1 MVNQQF
7 LTRFGLKNPLG
18 KRLRL
23 GNGTV
28 PWIQIVG
35 VTGTGKYLSALEP
48 PLEFIYLPQSQHF
61 LSRATLIVNTKQN
74 PTDLVAPLR
83 NLVKSIAPGLPI
95 FGVRTMQDI
104 YEQRSVK
111 VLELLNGIVGSVGLI
126 GLALSL
132 VGLYAVV
139 AYHVAR
145 RTREIGI
152 RMAVGADKQQVL
164 RLFLR
169 QAGQMGGIG
178 MLAGILIS
186 VAAGRALSSGLRV
199 PSFDPVLFTLVV
211 LGLLLTTL
219 LAAFIPARRASRIDP
234 MLAIRQD

>member
-1 MVNQQF
+1 
-7 LTRFGLKNPLG
+7 
-18 KRLRL
+18 
-23 GNGTV
+23 
-28 PWIQIVG
+28 
-35 VTGTGKYLSALEP
+35 
-48 PLEFIYLPQSQHF
+48 
-61 LSRATLIVNTKQN
+61 LIVNTKEN

-83 NLVKSIAPGLPI
+83 KLVKSIAPGLPV
-95 FGVRTMQDI
+95 FGVRTMKDL
-104 YEQRSVK
+104 YEQHSVK
-111 VLELLNGIVGSVGLI
+111 VLQLLNGIVGSVGLI

-169 QAGQMGGIG
+169 QAGQMGGVG
-178 MLAGILIS
+178 VVVGILIS
-186 VAAGRALSSGLRV
+186 VAAGRALSSALAV
-199 PSFDPVLFTLVV
+199 PSFDPVLFTAVV
-211 LGLLLTTL
+211 LGLLLSAL